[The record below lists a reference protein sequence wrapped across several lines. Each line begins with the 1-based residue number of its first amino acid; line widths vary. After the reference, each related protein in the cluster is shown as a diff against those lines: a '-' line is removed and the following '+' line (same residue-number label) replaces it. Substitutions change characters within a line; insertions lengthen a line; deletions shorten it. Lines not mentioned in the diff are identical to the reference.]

1 MKATT
6 NKTTERLAD
15 LFLRVMQAVPS
26 RFRRA
31 VFTGLFGLSYH
42 LLSRR
47 RSTALRNLEL
57 AFPEQTDA
65 ERAAIARGV
74 FRTLG
79 IVTAEFFDLPRLT
92 RENIGDLVQAEG
104 LEHCRNALA
113 RGRGVLMFGA
123 HFGNWELE
131 AVAVSLLVKPVVVI
145 YRPLDNGI
153 FDALAMNVR
162 TATGNRPVAKTK
174 SMRTML
180 RNLHNNEILG
190 ILIDQNVDWY
200 EGPFVE
206 FFGKPA
212 CTSEGLALLA
222 LHTGAPVLPAYMV
235 RLPDNRYRL
244 VVGPEVELIHTGD
257 RKADIAANTQ
267 RFTKIIEESIRR
279 HPDQWLWVHKRWKTT
294 LSRIP
299 DSLVDG
305 RHDYMGSEKR

>member
-1 MKATT
+1 
-6 NKTTERLAD
+6 
-15 LFLRVMQAVPS
+15 
-26 RFRRA
+26 
-31 VFTGLFGLSYH
+31 VFVGIFNVSYY

-47 RSTALRNLEL
+47 RSTALRNLER
-57 AFPEQTDA
+57 AFPEKTDA

-74 FRTLG
+74 FQNIG
-79 IVTAEFFDLPRLT
+79 IVASEFFDLPRLT
-92 RENIGDLVQAEG
+92 RKNIGDLVQAEG

-113 RGRGVLMFGA
+113 KGRGVLMFGA

-131 AVAVSLLVKPVVVI
+131 AVAVSLLVKPVIVI
-145 YRPLDNGI
+145 YRPLDNNI

-162 TATGNRPVAKTK
+162 TATGNRPVDKTK
-174 SMRTML
+174 SMRAML
-180 RNLHNNEILG
+180 RSLQQNEILG

-200 EGPFVE
+200 EGPFVD
-206 FFGKPA
+206 FFGEPA

-222 LHTGAPVLPAYMV
+222 LHTGAPVLPAHMT
-235 RLPDNRYRL
+235 RLPNNRYRL
-244 VVGPEVELIHTGD
+244 VIGPEVELIRTGD

-299 DSLVDG
+299 DGLVDG
-305 RHDYMGSEKR
+305 RYDYRGSKNR

>member
-6 NKTTERLAD
+6 SKTTERLAD
-15 LFLRVMQAVPS
+15 LLLRVMQAVPS

-57 AFPEQTDA
+57 AFPEKTDA

-104 LEHCRNALA
+104 LEHCLNALA

-131 AVAVSLLVKPVVVI
+131 AVAVSLLVKPLVVI

-162 TATGNRPVAKTK
+162 TATGNRTVAKTK

-244 VVGPEVELIHTGD
+244 VIGPEVELIHTGD

-267 RFTKIIEESIRR
+267 HFTKIIEESIRR

-299 DSLVDG
+299 DSLVDE
-305 RHDYMGSEKR
+305 RHDYRGSEKR

>member
-6 NKTTERLAD
+6 SKTTERLAD
-15 LFLRVMQAVPS
+15 LLLRVMQAVPS

-57 AFPEQTDA
+57 AFPEKTDA

-131 AVAVSLLVKPVVVI
+131 AVAVSLLVKPLVVI

-162 TATGNRPVAKTK
+162 TATGNRTVAKTK

-244 VVGPEVELIHTGD
+244 VIGPEVELIHTGD

-267 RFTKIIEESIRR
+267 HFTKIIEESIRR

-299 DSLVDG
+299 DSLVDE
-305 RHDYMGSEKR
+305 RHDYRGSEKR